1 MKRFKQ
7 IEFFL
12 SSVLIAGFLLLGFVS
27 GNIDWLLTA
36 YFTIGA
42 IHVFGM
48 FVHAYNHWF
57 TGNGSPRS
65 YYHWLVIIL
74 FALILVNGLGLFLLL
89 YAAPFLAIIYTIIC
103 WREVRALQ
111 LKEFVHLK

>member
-48 FVHAYNHWF
+48 FVHAY
-57 TGNGSPRS
+57 
-65 YYHWLVIIL
+65 
-74 FALILVNGLGLFLLL
+74 
-89 YAAPFLAIIYTIIC
+89 
-103 WREVRALQ
+103 
-111 LKEFVHLK
+111 